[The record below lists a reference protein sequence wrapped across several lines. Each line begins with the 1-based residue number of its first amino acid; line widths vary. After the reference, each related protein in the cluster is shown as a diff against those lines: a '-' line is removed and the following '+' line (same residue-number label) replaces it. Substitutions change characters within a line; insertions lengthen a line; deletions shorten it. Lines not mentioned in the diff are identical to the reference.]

1 MDNEFVTIK
10 ERNVQFDNQKK
21 EFLEAQGYP
30 KDQAIQESY
39 IVGPT
44 SFRIEH
50 KDKRIPTMH
59 FLTEEDMMA
68 VYALLENNHMRFGS

>member
-1 MDNEFVTIK
+1 MDNEFRTVI
-10 ERNVQFDNQKK
+10 ERDVRFDHQKK

-39 IVGPT
+39 IVHSP

-50 KDKRIPTMH
+50 KDNKLPTMH
-59 FLTEEDMMA
+59 FLTEEDMMT
-68 VYALLENNHMRFGS
+68 VYALLENNHMRFGR